1 MLFQEV
7 ERCGVASQ
15 GCDRSYAGLSFVGV
29 QLCGQY
35 RTLRSTPAPQ
45 LACCNTL
52 VIDVLA

>member
-7 ERCGVASQ
+7 ERCSVASQ

-35 RTLRSTPAPQ
+35 HTQYAYTPAQ

-52 VIDVLA
+52 VI